1 MKVEINTASHR
12 NRRRGSQWTPTS
24 NPLSLNDPR
33 LFRRAGR
40 ERSVSARGYAPPSSI
55 VTLLVLL
62 ALGWGVNWPIMKVVM
77 AEMPPLHFRA
87 LCLAA
92 GAAGLFAIA
101 RANQLPIRVPPG
113 AWPRLIAI
121 TLFNVAAWNVLAVY
135 GVTFME
141 SGRAAI
147 LAYTFPVWGVL
158 LGVWVL
164 REPLTGSRLM
174 GVALGI
180 LGMLVLLGDEI
191 HAVGR
196 SPTGALLLI
205 ASAIGWAV
213 GTAIMKRWPIDLPT
227 TSFTGWQMLLALVPI
242 LTGAMLFEEGSF
254 SPLTLSTWPFWGLV
268 YNALVSSIFC
278 NWAWIKIATHAPISV
293 SSLSTLVIP
302 IVGVFSGM
310 LLLGEHP
317 QWSDLAA
324 LVLVVAALAVVLR
337 PQRGAAQP
345 ATFSPRRLP

>member
-1 MKVEINTASHR
+1 MIRAFSGGPENKRIVS
-12 NRRRGSQWTPTS
+12 
-24 NPLSLNDPR
+24 PR
-33 LFRRAGR
+33 TY
-40 ERSVSARGYAPPSSI
+40 VPPPPI
-55 VTLLVLL
+55 FALVVLL
-62 ALGWGVNWPIMKVVM
+62 ALGWGFNWPVMKVVM
-77 AEMPPLHFRA
+77 AEMPPLHFRV

-101 RANQLPIRVPPG
+101 RANRLPIRVPPG
-113 AWPRLIAI
+113 GWPRLIAI

-164 REPLTGSRLM
+164 REPVTGSRLA
-174 GVALGI
+174 GVVLGI

-196 SPTGALLLI
+196 SPIGALLL
-205 ASAIGWAV
+205 V
-213 GTAIMKRWPIDLPT
+213 
-227 TSFTGWQMLLALVPI
+227 LAPI
-242 LTGAMLFEEGSF
+242 LSGAMLFEEGSF
-254 SPLTLSTWPFWGLV
+254 SPLALSTWPFWGLV

-293 SSLSTLVIP
+293 SSLSTLMIP

-324 LVLVVAALAVVLR
+324 LVLVVAALAVVLL
-337 PQRGAAQP
+337 
-345 ATFSPRRLP
+345 PRHQAV